1 MIRDKKRA
9 DGVRYQVYGQR
20 KGKKAYVGTFDSR
33 REAEAAE
40 RRHLVTQEQI
50 AAGELPPEVD
60 DRRTLKD
67 ATDAWLEALEASK
80 SRSHRVYSEFLKYQI
95 LPSLANVPI
104 AKINDARVRRWRDDL
119 ATKYAPTSINSALGC
134 LSSAFAYFVEQKW
147 IAVNPCHGVKTA
159 DVPDRTYNW
168 IKTRPELERL
178 LLTCPDDLRDMIAI
192 AVGTAMRIGEL
203 LALQWDDIDIGGRL
217 ITIQRGGPGRLPK
230 NGKIRHVP
238 ILDSVLPIL
247 QQRALRRAG
256 SVLVFPGK
264 GGKHRT
270 QTPVTCAYKAA
281 LRRAQ
286 MDTTLRWHDLRHTA
300 ASWWVLGGGDIFR
313 LSKLMG
319 HRDVKITQQT
329 YAHLAPDAWQQ
340 DYGRL
345 AFHVPSEPAK
355 LYEFKRGE
363 NGKMLGKAS
372 ITVDARAAG

>member
-1 MIRDKKRA
+1 MIRRIERE
-9 DGVRYQVYGQR
+9 GGSRFQVYGQR
-20 KGKKAYVGTFDSR
+20 NGKKAYVGTFDSK

-60 DRRTLKD
+60 TNRTIKQGTEL
-67 ATDAWLEALEASK
+67 WLEALEAGK
-80 SRSHRVYSEFLKYQI
+80 SRSHRVYGEFLRYQI
-95 LPSLANVPI
+95 LPELGDVPI
-104 AKINDARVRRWRDDL
+104 AKLTDARVRRWRDDL
-119 ATKYAPTSINSALGC
+119 STRYAPTSINSALGC

-147 IAVNPCHGVKTA
+147 IGVNPCHGVKQA
-159 DVPDRTYNW
+159 DVPDRAYNW

-178 LLTCPDDLRDMIAI
+178 LLASSDDLRDMIAI
-192 AVGTAMRIGEL
+192 SIGTAMRIGEL
-203 LALQWDDIDIGGRL
+203 LSLQWDDIDLAGRL

-238 ILDSVLPIL
+238 ILDSVLPVL

-264 GGKHRT
+264 GGKHRA

-319 HRDVKITQQT
+319 HRDVKITQKT
-329 YAHLAPDAWQQ
+329 YAHLAPEAWQQ

-345 AFHVPSEPAK
+345 AFHVPSSPAK
-355 LYEFKRGE
+355 VCEFVRDDRGKLA
-363 NGKMLGKAS
+363 GTRS
-372 ITVDARAAG
+372 VVIDARAAG